1 MSSIVVV
8 PDRRCCDGC
17 VWNVTIFQPSK
28 AMRICENNQA
38 VFKHCLYDHL
48 DDTVAWLKELK
59 NIWASRSLFLRLFM
73 FTDQD
78 AK

>member
-1 MSSIVVV
+1 
-8 PDRRCCDGC
+8 
-17 VWNVTIFQPSK
+17 
-28 AMRICENNQA
+28 MRICENNQA